1 MNNNFDDEMEDLQDM
16 IDGIK
21 QALKVLA
28 WLAFGVAIL
37 AAVTL

>member
-1 MNNNFDDEMEDLQDM
+1 MNDNFDDEMEDLQGM
-16 IDGIK
+16 IDGIT

-37 AAVTL
+37 AMVML